1 MKTKEELDFITCAVG
16 AGCLLSFI
24 YIISL
29 LVAIKAGYIW
39 VALIFTSLGAIMG
52 FIACA
57 ILTMER

>member
-16 AGCLLSFI
+16 AGCLFSLI
-24 YIISL
+24 YIIAL

-39 VALIFTSLGAIMG
+39 VALIFTSLGVIMG